1 MFELFSLL
9 AKSVTIP
16 SQCGDRVHGVAPAD
30 CAVAVPHWTPNA
42 VATTIVVDSTI
53 YAILHNEPASAV
65 HHLQ

>member
-16 SQCGDRVHGVAPAD
+16 SQCGDRVHGVALVD
-30 CAVAVPHWTPNA
+30 CVVTIPHWSPIA
-42 VATTIVVDSTI
+42 VATKTVADSAI
-53 YAILHNEPASAV
+53 YAILHNELGIGV